1 MSSQINFSASEIVDS
16 IKKQIEGL
24 DTSAELQEV
33 GRVISVSDGIA
44 LVYGIHGAGYNEIV
58 EFESG
63 SKGLAINLEP
73 FNTGVVILE
82 NETSIKQGDKVVRT
96 KKFMQAPVGKSLLG
110 RVIDGLGRPIDHK
123 GEINPEEYRYIEVPA
138 PGIIARQGVQEP
150 LYTGIKAIDAL
161 IPIGKGQRELIIGD
175 RQTGK
180 TAIAIDTIINQGQTH
195 KAGSKNPVYC
205 VYVAIGQK
213 CSNVA
218 YLTKKLE
225 EHDALKYTT
234 IVTTTA
240 NQSATLQY
248 LAPYLG
254 CAIGEFFRDNGMH
267 ALVVYDD
274 LSKHAVAYRQM
285 SLLLKRPPGRE
296 AYPGDVFFIHARLL
310 ERAAKLSDELGGRIS
325 HGTTNY
331 RNSSRRHICIY
342 SH

>member
-16 IKKQIEGL
+16 LKKQIEGL
-24 DTSAELQEV
+24 DTSVELQEV

-63 SKGLAINLEP
+63 SRGLAINLEP

-82 NETSIKQGDKVVRT
+82 NENSIRQGDKVVRT
-96 KKFMQAPVGKSLLG
+96 KKFIQAPVGKNLLG

-123 GEINPEEYRYIEVPA
+123 GEIIPDGYRPVEAPA
-138 PGIIARQGVQEP
+138 PGIISRQGVQEP

-195 KAGSKNPVYC
+195 KPGFKNPVYC

-218 YLTKKLE
+218 YITKKLE
-225 EHDALKYTT
+225 EILNILNEEDAYYEAHRAKNKIPSIQDIQQFYKETEKYG
-234 IVTTTA
+234 
-240 NQSATLQY
+240 Q
-248 LAPYLG
+248 
-254 CAIGEFFRDNGMH
+254 
-267 ALVVYDD
+267 
-274 LSKHAVAYRQM
+274 
-285 SLLLKRPPGRE
+285 
-296 AYPGDVFFIHARLL
+296 
-310 ERAAKLSDELGGRIS
+310 
-325 HGTTNY
+325 
-331 RNSSRRHICIY
+331 HITCKK
-342 SH
+342 